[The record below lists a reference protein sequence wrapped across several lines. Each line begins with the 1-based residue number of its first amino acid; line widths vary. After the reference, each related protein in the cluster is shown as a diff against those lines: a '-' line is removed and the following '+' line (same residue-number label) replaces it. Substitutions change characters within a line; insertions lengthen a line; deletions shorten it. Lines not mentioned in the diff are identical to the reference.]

1 MQISLPASVARW
13 SFIWCRRAAAL
24 SSAAIVTGEIG
35 EGKIAGGD
43 AKIGNRFIE
52 GVGSQRD
59 DTEELELNVRVVRNW
74 LGGQLL
80 QFRVIG
86 QGFLVFGGV
95 TFVTCKVVNWFLW
108 FQLINLYI
116 YPNPD

>member
-1 MQISLPASVARW
+1 MELHLVQKGGGLEFGCHSY
-13 SFIWCRRAAAL
+13 RRDRRR
-24 SSAAIVTGEIG
+24 EDRRRRR
-35 EGKIAGGD
+35 ED
-43 AKIGNRFIE
+43 RNRFIE

-59 DTEELELNVRVVRNW
+59 DTEELELNVRVVRYW